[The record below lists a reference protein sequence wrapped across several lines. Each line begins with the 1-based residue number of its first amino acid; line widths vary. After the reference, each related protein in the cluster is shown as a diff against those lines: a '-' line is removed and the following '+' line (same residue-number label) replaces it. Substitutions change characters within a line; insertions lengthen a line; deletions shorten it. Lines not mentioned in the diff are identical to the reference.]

1 MVQTRIRTG
10 HLIDTDQLSRKE
22 MEALFERANAI
33 RRFPDSHRERY
44 GGRFAANLFFEPS
57 TRTRLSFEVAERKL
71 GMEVLRLD
79 EGSSS
84 SVKGESFYDT
94 LRTLSSVGVDVA
106 VIRHTG
112 GGLLAEMAARSPGIA
127 LVNAGEGKGG
137 HPTQALLDLFTL
149 HSHFGALSG
158 LRVAIVGDLRHS
170 RVARSNLRALQAFGA
185 RPVLSG
191 PESMRDPALE
201 KDAPY
206 LPMDEAL
213 RQADAVMMLRIQL
226 ERHQEKLITSPE
238 DYRRKFGLTP
248 ERLEM
253 MPSHGVI
260 LHPGPVNRG
269 VEIDGELVEH
279 PRSKIFE
286 QMENGVWIRMAVLE
300 RAVEGGMM

>member
-1 MVQTRIRTG
+1 MIETRTRTG
-10 HLIDTDQLSRKE
+10 HLIDTDQLSREE
-22 MEALFERANAI
+22 MEALFERAGAI
-33 RRFPDSHRERY
+33 RRSPDSHRGRY
-44 GGRFAANLFFEPS
+44 EGRFAANLFFEPS

-94 LRTLSSVGVDVA
+94 LRTLSSVGVEVA

-112 GGLLAEMAARSPGIA
+112 GGLLAEMAGRSPGIA
-127 LVNAGEGKGG
+127 LVNGGEGEGG

-149 HSHFGALSG
+149 HRHFGTLSG

-170 RVARSNLRALQAFGA
+170 RVARSNLQALQEFGA

-191 PESMRDPALE
+191 PEPMRDPALE
-201 KDAPY
+201 KDFPY

-226 ERHQEKLITSPE
+226 ERHREKLITSPA
-238 DYRRKFGLTP
+238 DYRRQFGLTP
-248 ERLEM
+248 ERLER
-253 MPSHGVI
+253 MPAHGVI

-300 RAVEGGMM
+300 RAIEGGL